1 MFCFRFFYLRSNI
14 QILILSLPGG
24 MRALHVDLFVWYN
37 IDRSSWSELSSLFLL
52 FFFLVSLWTCS
63 WLEWF
68 SCWLWALFGSFWV
81 SPSWSLENVWTHYE
95 LSCSLSFTNRFD
107 RVLISRLASFRRLV
121 TFYLRQCFPCCRLK
135 NWNCSVSWILKHWSL
150 NRWLFSIGGTASWR
164 F

>member
-1 MFCFRFFYLRSNI
+1 MFCFRFFLSSVEYPDLDLILTGGNESFACWSLCV
-14 QILILSLPGG
+14 ILI
-24 MRALHVDLFVWYN
+24 DLVEV
-37 IDRSSWSELSSLFLL
+37 SWVLFSFF

-68 SCWLWALFGSFWV
+68 ACWLWALFGSFWV

-95 LSCSLSFTNRFD
+95 LSCSLSFTNIFD

-121 TFYLRQCFPCCRLK
+121 TLYLRQCFPCCRLK